1 MSATMRPE
9 RLVCKRRHWGLV
21 AALNT
26 CAAWTVSAPVGLGL
40 PQRLASITIRKGRFC
55 ATGSLQNE
63 LPL

>member
-1 MSATMRPE
+1 MSPTMHPE
-9 RLVCKRRHWGLV
+9 MLVYMRRHWGLV

-26 CAAWTVSAPVGLGL
+26 CAAWTVSALAGLGW